1 MNTFCP
7 FINGECRKDCV
18 FRIREISADKETL
31 TVCRLVST
39 TATNFDLCDM
49 IIREKQDSETLK

>member
-18 FRIREISADKETL
+18 FRLERQRSQDESRI
-31 TVCRLVST
+31 TVCQLATSTAVSE
-39 TATNFDLCDM
+39 ALCDKFLFGDDDDDN
-49 IIREKQDSETLK
+49 E